1 MSNASDRVCAKLEAL
16 EAEREASGSP
26 RVVTPELRLYRKTK
40 RYLDRSGNDVE
51 AVENEGA
58 ELIETW
64 EVAYWDSGGR
74 DMPTDVREAIEWK
87 IKEARAL
94 VPVQKKNPGG
104 RPLIHDWD
112 AFWIE
117 IIRIARM
124 DELPD
129 RPELQRQMLAW
140 WRERP
145 RRPEESEIRKRLRQ
159 LYETP
164 GVLP

>member
-26 RVVTPELRLYRKTK
+26 RVVTGELTLYRKTK
-40 RYLDRSGNDVE
+40 RYLRSSNNDVE
-51 AVENEGA
+51 AIENQGA
-58 ELIETW
+58 ELTETW
-64 EVAYWDSGGR
+64 EVACWNSGGR
-74 DMPTDVREAIEWK
+74 DMPADVREAIEQK
-87 IKEARAL
+87 IKEARAV

-117 IIRIARM
+117 IIRIALI

-129 RPELQRQMLAW
+129 RPEMQRQMLAW

-159 LYETP
+159 LYGTP